1 MLLFPAIDLYGGK
14 AVRLLRGDYRQ
25 MTVYDDQPLNVA
37 KKFED
42 AGAKCL
48 HVVDLEGAKEG
59 SVPHLPLIAEIL
71 KKTNLFVEVGG
82 GIRSDD
88 VLAQYMQIGVHRAIL
103 GTAAVEDEAFL
114 MRSIE
119 KYGDR
124 IAVGIDVRDG
134 FVSIRGW
141 TENSAFTTDDFVRK
155 MEKAGVSTIICTDIS
170 KDGAMKGTNTDLY
183 RHLSEI
189 TSMNVTASGGVSTLK
204 DIHDLNA
211 LGLYGA
217 ILGKALYEGA
227 FDLDEA
233 LKIVHGEA
241 HQ

>member
-88 VLAQYMQIGVHRAIL
+88 VLAQYMEIGVHRAIL

>member
-37 KKFED
+37 KRFED

-48 HVVDLEGAKEG
+48 HAVDLEGAKEG

-88 VLAQYMQIGVHRAIL
+88 VLAQYMEIGVHRAIL

-141 TENSAFTTDDFVRK
+141 TANSAFTTDEFVRK

-233 LKIVHGEA
+233 LKIVHGEV

>member
-233 LKIVHGEA
+233 LKIVHREA

>member
-25 MTVYDDQPLNVA
+25 MTVYDDHPLNVA
-37 KKFED
+37 KKFEA

-88 VLAQYMQIGVHRAIL
+88 VLAQYMEIGVHRAIL

-119 KYGDR
+119 KYGER

-141 TENSAFTTDDFVRK
+141 TANSAFTTDDFVRK
-155 MEKAGVSTIICTDIS
+155 MEKAGVSTVICTDIS

-204 DIHDLNA
+204 DIRDLNA

-233 LKIVHGEA
+233 LKIIHGEV

>member
-1 MLLFPAIDLYGGK
+1 
-14 AVRLLRGDYRQ
+14 
-25 MTVYDDQPLNVA
+25 
-37 KKFED
+37 
-42 AGAKCL
+42 
-48 HVVDLEGAKEG
+48 
-59 SVPHLPLIAEIL
+59 
-71 KKTNLFVEVGG
+71 
-82 GIRSDD
+82 
-88 VLAQYMQIGVHRAIL
+88 
-103 GTAAVEDEAFL
+103 
-114 MRSIE
+114 
-119 KYGDR
+119 
-124 IAVGIDVRDG
+124 
-134 FVSIRGW
+134 
-141 TENSAFTTDDFVRK
+141 

>member
-14 AVRLLRGDYRQ
+14 AVRLFRGDYRQ
-25 MTVYDDQPLNVA
+25 MTVYDNSPLNVA
-37 KKFED
+37 RKFEA

-59 SVPHLPLIAEIL
+59 SVPHLPLISDIL
-71 KKTNLFVEVGG
+71 TNTSLFVEVGG

-88 VLAQYMQIGVHRAIL
+88 ILKKYMDIGVHRAIL
-103 GTAAVEDEAFL
+103 GTAAVEDVAFL
-114 MRSIE
+114 ARSVE

-141 TENSAFTTDDFVRK
+141 TENSAYTTDQFVQK
-155 MEKAGVSTIICTDIS
+155 MEKVGVSTVICTDIS
-170 KDGAMKGTNTDLY
+170 KDGAMKGTNIELY
-183 RHLSEI
+183 RHLSTI
-189 TSMNVTASGGVSTLK
+189 TKMNITASGGVSSMR
-204 DIHDLNA
+204 DIQELNK
-211 LGLYGA
+211 LNLYGA

-227 FDLDEA
+227 FALEDA
-233 LKIVHGEA
+233 LKVVREEA
-241 HQ
+241 NA

>member
-88 VLAQYMQIGVHRAIL
+88 VLAQYMEIGVHRAIL

-141 TENSAFTTDDFVRK
+141 TENSAFTTDEFVRK

-233 LKIVHGEA
+233 LKIVHGEV

>member
-183 RHLSEI
+183 RHLSKI